1 MFFFF
6 AFFFY
11 IITTISWFNM
21 HIKGFNVV
29 GISTHHLKQYELE
42 DV

>member
-1 MFFFF
+1 MFFS
-6 AFFFY
+6 FFF
-11 IITTISWFNM
+11 IITTISGFNM
-21 HIKGFNVV
+21 YIKGFNVV